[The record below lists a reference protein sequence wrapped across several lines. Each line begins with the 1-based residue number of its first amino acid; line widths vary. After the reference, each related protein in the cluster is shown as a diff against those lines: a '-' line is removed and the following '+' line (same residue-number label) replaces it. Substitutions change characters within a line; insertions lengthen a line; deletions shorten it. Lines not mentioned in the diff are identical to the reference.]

1 MYATEPKETLPMP
14 EAFSSFV
21 IDEKKKIRKI
31 KARYLHKFQ
40 DMGYK
45 DTGFPCGSK

>member
-21 IDEKKKIRKI
+21 IDEKKIRKI

-40 DMGYK
+40 DMGHK
-45 DTGFPCGSK
+45 DIGFPCGSK